1 MKHYIRQTT
10 LVLAIIFLFISVA
23 ILPSSSL
30 HYNTSSDNTELTRIT
45 TFIYGTTEPS
55 KQEHWVTSQH
65 TRAIQQI
72 FTDLKDRL
80 AYADSLQE
88 THQIFNDTI
97 DALSLYHLL
106 PSDIS
111 IQQLKNIITHT
122 SYSQKLTWFIRQ
134 TNTQHH
140 DTTNTEE
147 INNFFCSI
155 AGNSSNTHVAKLAKR
170 IAHRLYV
177 IMDHHTENA
186 LLVKLATAFW
196 VVFNQISKITQAI
209 ILQNGTHYGVSI
221 YYGNYHYYPYPDW
234 LHPAEGWVS
243 TYGINGKQNLTG
255 TLWGQTIAGGWQ
267 PQDDW
272 YMNYTWRGCLGFSG
286 LLTYLGDDT
295 VYYLGSAL
303 HVHIG
308 STRP

>member
-1 MKHYIRQTT
+1 LKRYIRRHT
-10 LVLAIIFLFISVA
+10 LALAAIFLFISAA
-23 ILPSSSL
+23 ILPSSGL
-30 HYNTSSDNTELTRIT
+30 HSNTPSDGTELVRIT
-45 TFIYGTTEPS
+45 MFIYGTDENL
-55 KQEHWVTSQH
+55 KQEHWITDPHAS
-65 TRAIQQI
+65 AIQQI
-72 FTDLKDRL
+72 FTNLKDRL

-88 THQIFNDTI
+88 THRIFNDTI
-97 DALSLYHLL
+97 DTLALHHLL
-106 PSDIS
+106 PSDIN
-111 IQQLKNIITHT
+111 IKQLKTIVTRT
-122 SYSQKLTWFIRQ
+122 SHYQKLTRFNRQ
-134 TNTQHH
+134 MNTQHH

-147 INNFFCSI
+147 INDFFCSI

-209 ILQNGTHYGVSI
+209 TLLNGTHYGVSI
-221 YYGNYHYYPYPDW
+221 YFGNYHYYPYPDW

-255 TLWGQTIAGGWQ
+255 TFWGQTIAGGWQ

-286 LLTYLGDDT
+286 LLTYIGNDT